1 MAAGR
6 IPQARITDQGVK
18 TTGEGRAARKAY
30 GAPDRAAVR
39 YRNAAMA
46 ERKRGGT
53 PLKDAAARWAEG
65 IEQVY
70 PCVAGRFR
78 RPEPR
83 RRALESGV
91 PFGWVAGDEV
101 YGSDRNL
108 RLWLEREDIAHLLA
122 IKSNE
127 KLWAWTDKGPGQV
140 RADRLASQV
149 EEVGWNRCSQDQT

>member
-1 MAAGR
+1 M
-6 IPQARITDQGVK
+6 
-18 TTGEGRAARKAY
+18 GEGRAARKAG
-30 GAPDRAAVR
+30 GAVRYAAVR
-39 YRNAAMA
+39 YRNTAKAA
-46 ERKRGGT
+46 RKRGGT

-70 PCVAGRFR
+70 QCVAGRFR

-127 KLWAWTDKGPGQV
+127 KL
-140 RADRLASQV
+140 
-149 EEVGWNRCSQDQT
+149 